1 MSNHLLSILK
11 PLVFEGKSGI
21 LQVTHAYNDQ
31 ANFYLKE
38 GMIEQVTTAKLQSE
52 KAVKAVSGWVSIAS
66 TFLEDEQGNYSPTLE
81 IGTAAILS
89 FLEKSSKNIAI
100 IQKKIPDNSVVLQ
113 IDSSKLSAVDTLST
127 EDLKVAV
134 LFDGTRNIEQ
144 ALEISG
150 KSELVLLTHVCRLLM
165 AGVAKAQVI
174 QKEVMKEEEQILL
187 LHSLNETL
195 TELIGLVAPI
205 LVDDAFAEIESQP
218 NMLSKEEIPLLL
230 AAVRKTLDDKEK
242 EELDKWERAY
252 LGVA

>member
-38 GMIEQVTTAKLQSE
+38 GMIEQVTTAKLQGE

-66 TFLEDEQGNYSPTLE
+66 TFFEDEQGNYSPTLE

-89 FLEKSSKNIAI
+89 FLKKSSKNIAI

-165 AGVAKAQVI
+165 AGVAKTQVI

-205 LVDDAFAEIESQP
+205 LVDDAFAEIKSQP

-230 AAVRKTLDDKEK
+230 AAIRKTLDDKEK
-242 EELDKWERAY
+242 EELDKWERAF